1 MLTHPIVFLL
11 LTSSYAIGPSR
22 TGHTPSTT
30 EPGTT
35 AQGTLRSRY
44 GMEESVQVPV
54 PKIKVGS
61 VGRHNNSGQDS
72 NLRISRKLP
81 ISETTP
87 KIAPP
92 LQITIHAIRRILSL
106 GQERSYRRIND
117 KGTRA
122 TGTPTYE
129 SKKGVQV
136 KAPPK
141 RISRKGNGGSSFTL
155 ELELV
160 TRR

>member
-1 MLTHPIVFLL
+1 MLTHPIVFPL

-61 VGRHNNSGQDS
+61 RSLSFPDS
-72 NLRISRKLP
+72 DFLVS
-81 ISETTP
+81 
-87 KIAPP
+87 A
-92 LQITIHAIRRILSL
+92 RILRE
-106 GQERSYRRIND
+106 QMI
-117 KGTRA
+117 
-122 TGTPTYE
+122 
-129 SKKGVQV
+129 
-136 KAPPK
+136 
-141 RISRKGNGGSSFTL
+141 
-155 ELELV
+155 EL
-160 TRR
+160 